1 MLDLLVRNG
10 TVVTAEGSYPYDV
23 AIQRGKVA
31 AIGPHGTLGEAKE
44 TVDAAGKLVLP
55 GLIDPHVHIHHPFK
69 GSFAGDDFTSA
80 TRSAAFGGV
89 TTVCD
94 FAIQWDKTK
103 SLTDTC
109 ALRKSQF
116 EGQSITDYAFHA
128 CLTRSD
134 AETIGELPGLI
145 QGGIPSA
152 KLYMTYSRQG
162 RMSDDAAL
170 YEALRLTAQH
180 GGIVGVHAEN
190 DAMCYYFSDAFKAA
204 GKTSP
209 HYFPLCKHN
218 LVESEAVNRAIYLAK
233 VTGGNLYIFHLSCK
247 ESLDILRKAQDEG
260 VHVYAETCIHY
271 LTMDM
276 SQYDRPD
283 GANFICSPPLRSKAD
298 VEALWQ
304 GIQEGRI
311 GVVSS
316 DHCGFTLANK
326 ATGGNDF
333 TATPNGLPGMETR
346 LPALYTYGVK
356 AGRISLS
363 KMVELLS
370 ANPARAFGMYPR
382 KGTLAPGSDGDLV
395 IFDPAEEKVI
405 SPAVLHS
412 PVDWNPFDGQTLSGF
427 AQAVYLAG
435 KPIIQDGACLAA
447 PGAGKFVQRDAKA
460 ICIFDR

>member
-1 MLDLLVRNG
+1 MFDLLVQNG
-10 TVVTAEGSYPYDV
+10 TVVLADGVYPYDV
-23 AIQRGKVA
+23 SIQDGKVA
-31 AIGPHGTLGEAKE
+31 SIGLHGTLGGAKE
-44 TVDAAGKLVLP
+44 TVDASGKMVLP

-69 GSFAGDDFTSA
+69 GSFAGDDFDSA

-94 FAIQWDKTK
+94 FAIQWDKSK

-116 EGQSITDYAFHA
+116 AGHSITDYAFHA

-145 QGGIPSA
+145 AGGVPSA

-162 RMSDDAAL
+162 RMSDDVAL
-170 YEALRLTAQH
+170 YEALRITAQQ

-190 DAMCYYFSDAFKAA
+190 DAMCNYYADAYKAA

-218 LVESEAVNRAIYLAK
+218 LVEAEAVNRAVYLAK
-233 VTGGNLYIFHLSCK
+233 ATGGNLYIFHLTCR
-247 ESLDILRKAQDEG
+247 ESLDIIRQAQDAG

-276 SQYDRPD
+276 SQYDRDD

-298 VEALWQ
+298 VDALWQ
-304 GIQEGRI
+304 GIREGRI

-326 ATGGNDF
+326 ALGNNDF
-333 TATPNGLPGMETR
+333 TATPNGMPGMETR

-356 AGRISLS
+356 AGRISLP

-370 ANPARAFGMYPR
+370 TNPARAFGMYPR

-395 IFDPAEEKVI
+395 IFDPQAEKVI
-405 SPAVLHS
+405 SAAVLHS

-427 AQAVYLAG
+427 AETVFLAG
-435 KPIIQDGACLAA
+435 KPIIHQGECLAA
-447 PGAGKFVQRDAKA
+447 PGTGQFVARDPKA
-460 ICIFDR
+460 ICVFDK

>member
-1 MLDLLVRNG
+1 M
-10 TVVTAEGSYPYDV
+10 
-23 AIQRGKVA
+23 
-31 AIGPHGTLGEAKE
+31 
-44 TVDAAGKLVLP
+44 
-55 GLIDPHVHIHHPFK
+55 
-69 GSFAGDDFTSA
+69 
-80 TRSAAFGGV
+80 
-89 TTVCD
+89 
-94 FAIQWDKTK
+94 
-103 SLTDTC
+103 
-109 ALRKSQF
+109 
-116 EGQSITDYAFHA
+116 
-128 CLTRSD
+128 
-134 AETIGELPGLI
+134 
-145 QGGIPSA
+145 
-152 KLYMTYSRQG
+152 
-162 RMSDDAAL
+162 
-170 YEALRLTAQH
+170 
-180 GGIVGVHAEN
+180 
-190 DAMCYYFSDAFKAA
+190 
-204 GKTSP
+204 
-209 HYFPLCKHN
+209 
-218 LVESEAVNRAIYLAK
+218 ESEAVNRAIYLAK

-363 KMVELLS
+363 KLVELLS

-395 IFDPAEEKVI
+395 IFDPSEEKVI

-435 KPIIQDGACLAA
+435 QAHH
-447 PGAGKFVQRDAKA
+447 PGWGLPGSPWRRQIRPTG
-460 ICIFDR
+460 R